1 MEVVRAYDE
10 DGNKVYVFCVA
21 RGIFLDDTETKTL
34 SNLISEYNQKFT
46 NTSNDI
52 TDLKKDKL
60 NISDIVDS
68 FLGTDSKKPLSAP
81 KGKYIYDNSLVFK
94 GTVPSDTDF
103 NDLIEPGIYFID
115 DASNMSHTPTEVEG
129 QTSKSFITVIASE
142 EMVIQEITRLRD
154 STKWSRSKV
163 SYSAGWD
170 NWLRYKA
177 IKTTIE
183 DKEVTSLTLSNNM
196 GMLNYYIKDGEC
208 TVEFKDIA
216 GSGTDIVLADTSEL
230 PIPILQ
236 ANERLEHNGVD
247 VGTIMVSG
255 NGKITCHK
263 TSSDL
268 GYGTVNYQIDESK
281 Y

>member
-52 TDLKKDKL
+52 TNLKKDKL

-68 FLGTDSKKPLSAP
+68 FTGTDSKKPLSAP
-81 KGKYIYDNSLVFK
+81 KGKYLYDNSLVFK
-94 GTVPSDTDF
+94 GTVSADTDF
-103 NDLIEPGIYFID
+103 NNLVEPGIYFID

-129 QTSKSFITVIASE
+129 QTSKSFIIVIASE

-163 SYSAGWD
+163 SDSVGWGT
-170 NWLRYKA
+170 WQRYKS

-183 DKEVTSLTLSNNM
+183 DKDVTSLELPNSAGT
-196 GMLNYYIKDGEC
+196 LNYCIKDGEC
-208 TVEFKDIA
+208 TVEFKNIA
-216 GSGTDIVLADTSEL
+216 GNGTNLVLAETSEL
-230 PIPILQ
+230 PYPVLAQ
-236 ANERLEHNGVD
+236 DQPLEHDGTI
-247 VGTIMVSG
+247 VGSIMVSG

-263 TSSDL
+263 TSSDT
-268 GYGTVNYQIDESK
+268 GYGIIKYQIDESK